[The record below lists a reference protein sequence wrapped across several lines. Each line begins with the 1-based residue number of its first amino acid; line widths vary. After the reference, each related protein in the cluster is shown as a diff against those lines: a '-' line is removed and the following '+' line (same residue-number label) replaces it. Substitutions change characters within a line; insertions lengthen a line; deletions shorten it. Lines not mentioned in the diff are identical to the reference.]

1 MRTRSRRNA
10 YGVTKIVRD
19 SYSSTWW
26 DNRKKVFARDS
37 GKCQGYIGGIKCSR
51 KGSEVHHIIPLSR
64 GGTNSVMNLI
74 TLCRNCHDARH
85 NHLFR

>member
-26 DNRKKVFARDS
+26 DNRKKVLLE
-37 GKCQGYIGGIKCSR
+37 I
-51 KGSEVHHIIPLSR
+51 VV
-64 GGTNSVMNLI
+64 SVKVI
-74 TLCRNCHDARH
+74 
-85 NHLFR
+85 